1 MKKYLMK
8 IKVNMLIV
16 LIISLLGGMVGSYF
30 FNNRWLGLIVAVPL
44 CALYI
49 YQVYQVQADYREQH
63 TKKNQILGDYAKGN
77 NIVHQLIDLA
87 LLQNGMLTGE
97 ALSNFVK
104 RSIYLI
110 Q

>member
-16 LIISLLGGMVGSYF
+16 LIISLLGGMAGSYF
-30 FNNRWLGLIVAVPL
+30 FNNRWLGLIVAIPL

-63 TKKNQILGDYAKGN
+63 TKKKHRKTKGRRRPPKS
-77 NIVHQLIDLA
+77 LCKS
-87 LLQNGMLTGE
+87 E
-97 ALSNFVK
+97 
-104 RSIYLI
+104 
-110 Q
+110 

>member
-16 LIISLLGGMVGSYF
+16 LIISLLGGMAG
-30 FNNRWLGLIVAVPL
+30 NNRWLGLIVAIPL

-63 TKKNQILGDYAKGN
+63 TKKKHTNKY
-77 NIVHQLIDLA
+77 
-87 LLQNGMLTGE
+87 
-97 ALSNFVK
+97 
-104 RSIYLI
+104 R
-110 Q
+110 